1 MKIKLAQMMG
11 TSFIKTD
18 ELINQKKVEKKP
30 NNDMKDI
37 FSKHLMGNLQ
47 QNPYQNKNLNV
58 KQKNKA
64 QFIKTINPRGES
76 F

>member
-18 ELINQKKVEKKP
+18 DVKNEKKGEKKQ

-37 FSKHLMGNLQ
+37 FSKHLMGNL
-47 QNPYQNKNLNV
+47 
-58 KQKNKA
+58 
-64 QFIKTINPRGES
+64 
-76 F
+76 

>member
-18 ELINQKKVEKKP
+18 DVKNEKKGEKKP

-37 FSKHLMGNLQ
+37 FSKHLMGNL
-47 QNPYQNKNLNV
+47 
-58 KQKNKA
+58 
-64 QFIKTINPRGES
+64 
-76 F
+76 